1 MIHHLYFKLSVFLVL
16 LIISSCL
23 AKFYILPEEN
33 KLSSQRT
40 VFHLFLLLTVTF
52 LVRLP
57 YIVDVELNIDTSTW
71 LSSVIAINHYP
82 NQLWTFLNYTDSR
95 PLTVLPLLILS
106 FLGVHTGYY
115 VSECVGIIFWLGS
128 VFFLFKTMNLFL
140 AKQASLVICWGLCLL
155 IATMY
160 LSDYTSYNS
169 EQVGI
174 LMLSVAVYGYAGYLK
189 KIRNS
194 DLLMLGTGFI
204 LGNLPFVKFQNVPM
218 GLLIAGFFLF
228 EIINRKEW
236 KKALLFITGG
246 ILPTLL
252 INIYYISQGKLE
264 IFWNNYFWNYFYYSY
279 TTQFS
284 SVPVGERFNP
294 IRVAKF
300 IYNSQNSRV
309 YLLTVTTL
317 IIACLTV
324 GYKSVFSA
332 KNPVRTVLLFGF
344 LFILVSLYSL
354 FQSGNSFQHYRLYLF
369 IPLTLFFGLLTGILS
384 AKRQKLMLLI
394 FLSLCMLTAGIN
406 MLARPES
413 VDMSHADLDH
423 KIVQSIKA
431 NSSEKDPIVI
441 WGWRDQLY
449 VHANRPMGYRDAH
462 TFHFSLK
469 SELIPSWTADLLNDM
484 KTNQPRLFIDATQP
498 EDYSIFSKILIAH
511 EKVPAVGQYISR
523 HYHLIETIDGAR
535 IYKRNN

>member
-1 MIHHLYFKLSVFLVL
+1 MIHHFYFKLSVFLVL
-16 LIISSCL
+16 LVVSGCL
-23 AKFYILPEEN
+23 AKFYMLPEWN
-33 KLSSQRT
+33 KLSSQRAI
-40 VFHLFLLLTVTF
+40 VYLFFLLTLTF

-57 YIVDVELNIDTSTW
+57 YVVDVELNIDTSTW
-71 LSSVIAINHYP
+71 LTAVIAIKHYP
-82 NQLWTFLNYTDSR
+82 DQLWTFLNYTDSR
-95 PLTVLPLLILS
+95 PLTVLPLLIVS
-106 FLGVHTGYY
+106 FLGIHTGYY
-115 VSECVGIIFWLGS
+115 ASECVGIIFWLGS
-128 VFFLFKTMNLFL
+128 VFFLFKTLNLFL
-140 AKQASLVICWGLCLL
+140 TKRASLLICWGLCLL
-155 IATMY
+155 IGTMY

-174 LMLSVAVYGYAGYLK
+174 LMLSAAVYGYTSYLK

-194 DLLMLGTGFI
+194 HLLILGTGFI

-236 KKALLFITGG
+236 KKALLLITGG
-246 ILPTLL
+246 ILPALL

-264 IFWNNYFWNYFYYSY
+264 MFWNNYFWNYFYYSY

-284 SVPVGERFNP
+284 SVPIGERFNP

-300 IYNSQNSRV
+300 IYNSQNSRI
-309 YLLTVTTL
+309 YLLTVTSL
-317 IIACLTV
+317 IIACLAT

-332 KNPVRTVLLFGF
+332 KNPVRTTLLFGF

-384 AKRQKLMLLI
+384 AERQKRMLMI
-394 FLSLCMLTAGIN
+394 FLSLCTLMAGIN
-406 MLARPES
+406 ILARPES
-413 VDMSHADLDH
+413 VDMSHADLDR

-469 SELIPSWTADLLNDM
+469 SELIPTWTADLMADLQ
-484 KTNQPRLFIDATQP
+484 TNKPLLFIDTTQP
-498 EDYSIFSKILIAH
+498 EDYSIFSKILVTH
-511 EKVPAVGQYISR
+511 EKIPAVRQYVSR
-523 HYHLIETIDGAR
+523 FYHLIDTIDGTR